1 MSDTFFE
8 EGATKEAPNEPSKVK
23 VGEKEYSQEELSQLV
38 GLGETAREIET
49 KQNTKLDRVFP
60 EFTKSRQEVKEL
72 RDELDEF
79 RKTQERLKVAVT
91 GEEERPDPE
100 ALKAQAIEQAKA
112 LGLLTADE
120 ARQIAREERQA
131 ERILEEIETL
141 NSEAEETGKP
151 KVDGKDLLEYMQQ
164 EGLRSPSVAYKLKYE
179 SELETWKQNKLDGIK
194 QPGLDT
200 QTSSTAG
207 SKEPPTEKE
216 RLTKSNFG
224 ERLTSFIDLRE
235 GKGNQ

>member
-1 MSDTFFE
+1 MTDTFFE
-8 EGATKEAPNEPSKVK
+8 EGAEKAPEAPEKIK

-100 ALKAQAIEQAKA
+100 TLKTQAIEQAKA

-151 KVDGKDLLEYMQQ
+151 KVDGKELLEYMQQ

-179 SELETWKQNKLDGIK
+179 NELEAWKQKKLDGIK

-200 QTSSTAG
+200 QTSSTAC
-207 SKEPPTEKE
+207 SKEPPTDAE

-224 ERLTSFIDLRE
+224 ERLTSFIDSRE